1 MTKKLTISHQ
11 FWWVIENF
19 LRTEDIAEKEERIV
33 ASVVCEILKRSALAN
48 QQREPA
54 KSEANRAV
62 ERAVFERASF
72 AWIVFA

>member
-1 MTKKLTISHQ
+1 MMSHK
-11 FWWVIENF
+11 WRWVIKISLTDEYG
-19 LRTEDIAEKEERIV
+19 TEKEERSY
-33 ASVVCEILKRSALAN
+33 ASVVWEISKRSALAN

-72 AWIVFA
+72 ASSAIV

>member
-1 MTKKLTISHQ
+1 MMSHK
-11 FWWVIENF
+11 FRWVIKISLTDEY
-19 LRTEDIAEKEERIV
+19 RTEKEERSY
-33 ASVVCEILKRSALAN
+33 ASVVWEILKRSALAN

-72 AWIVFA
+72 ASSAIV